1 MTHIPKRRRVHVYL
15 LVESIYPEKV
25 STMIGKEAVMRLH
38 QPFAPVAGT
47 SVERYGPG
55 EEALSLAPGDFILTH
70 GSDWASNLIR
80 FGQGLRFLGK
90 DRKYTYWNHAAII
103 VDEHGGLIEAL
114 GNGVCK
120 TNISKYKPV
129 EYHLVRL
136 GTTADATDREEAI
149 KFAEWSLG
157 EPYGWLTIVSIAIG
171 LLTGGK
177 FTFGYEGQ
185 AICSGLVARAME
197 RTKAIFNRNPEDIM
211 PADLAKYYKVEPPLA
226 ETPKDMLRRPDA
238 A

>member
-1 MTHIPKRRRVHVYL
+1 M
-15 LVESIYPEKV
+15 
-25 STMIGKEAVMRLH
+25 H
-38 QPFAPVAGT
+38 QPFSPVMGA
-47 SVERYGPG
+47 SVQKYSPG
-55 EEALSLAPGDFILTH
+55 EEVPNPQAGDFILTH
-70 GSDWASNLIR
+70 GSDWASKLIR
-80 FGQGLRFLGK
+80 FGQGLRFHGK
-90 DRKYTYWNHAAII
+90 DRKYTYWNHTAII
-103 VDEHGGLIEAL
+103 VDDHGTLIEAL

-120 TNISKYKPV
+120 THISKYKPV

-136 GTTADATDREEAI
+136 GTTADATDRAEAVS
-149 KFAEWSLG
+149 FAEWSLG

-211 PADLAKYYKVEPPLA
+211 PADLAKYYNVDPPPPG
-226 ETPKDMLRRPDA
+226 TPKGTSRQKVA
-238 A
+238 

>member
-1 MTHIPKRRRVHVYL
+1 M
-15 LVESIYPEKV
+15 
-25 STMIGKEAVMRLH
+25 H
-38 QPFAPVAGT
+38 QPFAPVIGA
-47 SVERYGPG
+47 SVEIYGPG
-55 EEALSLAPGDFILTH
+55 EEVLNPQPGDFILTH
-70 GSDWASNLIR
+70 GSDWTSKLIR
-80 FGQGLRFLGK
+80 FGQGLRFHGK

-120 TNISKYKPV
+120 TNISRYKPV
-129 EYHLVRL
+129 EYYLVRL
-136 GTTADATDREEAI
+136 GTTADVTDRAEAV

-157 EPYGWLTIVSIAIG
+157 EPYGWLTILSIAIG

-197 RTKAIFNRNPEDIM
+197 RTKAIFNRNPEDVM
-211 PADLAKYYKVEPPLA
+211 PADLAKYYNAEPPHVS
-226 ETPKDMLRRPDA
+226 TRKGTFRLRTA
-238 A
+238 T